1 METVTLFTHLFY
13 IFSEQPEI
21 EKNPEDVV
29 ISFGDDA
36 MFTCSATG
44 EPDPEILWYRDSV
57 AIPLDKTRY
66 EVMDNGTLMVHEAD
80 ENDIG
85 IFECSAKNPAGEA
98 RSKPA
103 RMIIQSKPE
112 EKGMRRNK

>member
-1 METVTLFTHLFY
+1 MVIIIYVLLL
-13 IFSEQPEI
+13 SGQPEI

-44 EPDPEILWYRDSV
+44 EPDPEIVWYRDSV
-57 AIPLDKTRY
+57 ALHIDKSRY
-66 EVMDNGTLMVHEAD
+66 EVMDNGTLMVHAAD

-85 IFECSAKNPAGEA
+85 IFECAAKNPAGEV
-98 RSKPA
+98 RSRPA
-103 RMIIQSKPE
+103 RMIIQSKPDQN
-112 EKGMRRNK
+112 GMRSKVFFSV